1 MSFDI
6 HIESLGD
13 ATKGHRFL
21 TFGDYPRHVGI
32 KGIQKLVNR
41 FVMCLFTP
49 VGTHLSDRDYGTDL
63 AAALTGNT
71 EHDALQDLA
80 TLAVSDAE
88 DKIKELDVEY
98 GPPDDERLSVVQLQ
112 DLHVDVTTRTVELK
126 LRLRNV
132 AGTTVLLLVPAIM
145 GR

>member
-6 HIESLGD
+6 HVESLGEE
-13 ATKGHRFL
+13 ARGHRFL

-49 VGTHLSDRDYGTDL
+49 VGTHLSDREYGTGL

-71 EHDALQDLA
+71 EHSVLKDLA
-80 TLAVSDAE
+80 RAAVSDAE
-88 DKIKELDVEY
+88 DKIKE
-98 GPPDDERLSVVQLQ
+98 
-112 DLHVDVTTRTVELK
+112 
-126 LRLRNV
+126 
-132 AGTTVLLLVPAIM
+132 
-145 GR
+145 